1 VRAQYELTTAVSELV
16 TGAITDIEAI
26 AVRERC
32 SARKVNMTISLAFV
46 APALVQAAIEGRL
59 PRGIGIARLSDPT
72 AEWSRQHQELGLPVP

>member
-1 VRAQYELTTAVSELV
+1 MTA
-16 TGAITDIEAI
+16 II
-26 AVRERC
+26 AVGTSVPEFI
-32 SARKVNMTISLAFV
+32 ATNEHVISLALECSKGNYAGTFL